1 MILAPWGGGSAR
13 KKASRAICWM
23 ILRLMGVSLG
33 FFLAVA
39 VAAVVLGVLE
49 VLGAVLEAEAVLAM
63 VRECVCVFVSIVG
76 LNEESIRFLGGV
88 NYICRIVLY
97 FGIISLVLV

>member
-49 VLGAVLEAEAVLAM
+49 AVLEAEAAVLAM
-63 VRECVCVFVSIVG
+63 VRECVCVC
-76 LNEESIRFLGGV
+76 L
-88 NYICRIVLY
+88 
-97 FGIISLVLV
+97 